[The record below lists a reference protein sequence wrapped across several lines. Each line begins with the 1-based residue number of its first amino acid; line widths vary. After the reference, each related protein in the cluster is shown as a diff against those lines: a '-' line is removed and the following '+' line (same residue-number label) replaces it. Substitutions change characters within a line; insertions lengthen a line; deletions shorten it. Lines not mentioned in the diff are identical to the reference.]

1 MYNFCRFF
9 FCIDHFRK
17 SRLAKVI
24 DNTLGVRGNLA
35 KYIYSEI
42 FESMMAIYLTGGS
55 RIEDAKRLSAQFS
68 EKSQGYRL
76 CSPDTIL
83 KTLSDKTEKDTFVQ
97 SGEGNLYKFS
107 INAGLSGLLLDGMLE
122 CGQIDEAT
130 IQIQTNLIFQR
141 GKENAGAVCEGWQR
155 RILKVQGGLDDS
167 WPKVQ

>member
-17 SRLAKVI
+17 SGLAKVI

-35 KYIYSEI
+35 KYSYSDI

-55 RIEDAKRLSAQFS
+55 RIEDAKRLSTQFS

-83 KTLSDKTEKDTFVQ
+83 KTLSDKTEEDTFVQ
-97 SGEGNLYKFS
+97 SGEGNRYKFS
-107 INAGLSGLLLDGMLE
+107 INAGLSGLLLDGMLKS
-122 CGQIDEAT
+122 IEAAIEPKYSQCLQQFLNYKRT
-130 IQIQTNLIFQR
+130 Y
-141 GKENAGAVCEGWQR
+141 ENRNNRV
-155 RILKVQGGLDDS
+155 IV
-167 WPKVQ
+167 

>member
-1 MYNFCRFF
+1 M
-9 FCIDHFRK
+9 
-17 SRLAKVI
+17 
-24 DNTLGVRGNLA
+24 A
-35 KYIYSEI
+35 KYSYSEI
-42 FESMMAIYLTGGS
+42 FEPMMALYLTGGS

-76 CSPDTIL
+76 CSPETIL
-83 KTLSDKTEKDTFVQ
+83 KTLSDKTEEDTFVQ

-155 RILKVQGGLDDS
+155 RILKVREASTIVGRRFNRFDGKTFHSMSRFLAS
-167 WPKVQ
+167 A